1 MSHFPQT
8 RGFTHSLRPLRLECD
23 LLDLDVEGTVP
34 SGIDGTYQ
42 RVQPDAQFP
51 PRFADDQFFNGDG
64 LITQFDFR
72 DGRVDLKQR
81 YALTD
86 KLKAERKAGK
96 ALFGAYRNPLTDDES
111 VKGMIRSTAN
121 TTPIVHAGKLL
132 ALKEDS
138 PPLVM
143 DPLTLETEGFSD
155 FNGKMRNQT
164 FSAHPKIDP
173 VSGNLCNFGYA
184 ATGLLTR
191 DVSYMEISP
200 EGELLFETFFE
211 VPYYCMMHDFSIT
224 RDYALFHLCP
234 ITSNWDRL
242 RANKPHFGFDTSL
255 PTYLAVLPRHGRAE
269 DMRLFKAPRTVFASH
284 VMNAYNEGTRII
296 FDIPQAEG
304 NAFPFFPDI
313 NDAPFDPVAA
323 RPYLHRWV
331 VDMASPTDDLTSV
344 ERVSD
349 LIAEFPRIDDRYI
362 GQPYTHG
369 WMLVMDPDM
378 PYEGEGARASGFR
391 MNRIGHFNR
400 LTGEEKTWYCG
411 PQSLI
416 QEPQFIPASSDAAE
430 GDGWL
435 LALVDNQ
442 VTNYTD
448 LVILR
453 ALRIEEGPIA
463 RIHLPFRT
471 RNGLH
476 GTWADR
482 SKLPKTG

>member
-8 RGFTHSLRPLRLECD
+8 RGFTHSLKPLRMECD
-23 LLDLDVEGTVP
+23 ILDLEVEGTVP
-34 SGIDGTYQ
+34 AEIDGRYQ

-51 PRFADDQFFNGDG
+51 PMFEDDQFFNGDG

-72 DGRVDLKQR
+72 KGRVDLRQR

-86 KLKAERKAGK
+86 KLKVERKAGK

-155 FNGKMRNQT
+155 FDGKMRNQT

-173 VSGNLCNFGYA
+173 VTGNLCNFGYA

-200 EGELLFETFFE
+200 DGELLFETFFE

-224 RDYALFHLCP
+224 QDYAVFHLCP

-242 RANKPHFGFDTSL
+242 KANKPHFGFDTSL
-255 PTYLAVLPRHGRAE
+255 PVYLVVLPRRGTAADIRI
-269 DMRLFKAPRTVFASH
+269 FKAPKTIFASH

-296 FDIPQAEG
+296 FDIPQADG
-304 NAFPFFPDI
+304 NCFPFFPDI
-313 NDAPFDPVAA
+313 NDAPFDPIAA
-323 RPYLHRWV
+323 RPFLHRWI
-331 VDMASPTDDLTSV
+331 VDMASPTDDFVSV

-349 LIAEFPRIDDRYI
+349 LVGEFPRIDDRYI

-369 WMLVMDPDM
+369 WMLVNDPDQ
-378 PYEGEGARASGFR
+378 PDEGGGVRASGFR
-391 MNRIGHFNR
+391 MNTLAHFNR
-400 LTGEEKTWYCG
+400 GTGEEKTWFCG

-416 QEPQFIPASSDAAE
+416 QEPQFVPRSADAAE

-442 VTNYTD
+442 VTNYSE
-448 LVILR
+448 LVIIE
-453 ALRIEEGPIA
+453 ALRIDEGPIA

-482 SKLPKTG
+482 SKLPAGS